1 MSSYVINTSY
11 MFQAILASVILTLA
25 SGWLGIKLARRL
37 NLLDFPGAAP
47 HKLHRIPMPYAGGIA
62 LAITMVVLIIATGLW
77 KSREIHL
84 LILPAAIVFAF
95 GILDDKKNLSPAIK
109 FGGQLLATVL
119 LIASGVY
126 IRVFEYNGFYL
137 GGAHILYK
145 GFDWLL
151 TGLWVIGVT
160 NAFNLVD
167 SMDGLAVGLSAWA
180 FAFFM
185 LATFDS
191 QQITLSIISSIL
203 LGICIGLYFY
213 NASPAR
219 LFLGDAGAQSLGFFL
234 AVIAIL
240 YTPVSSYQASS
251 WFVPILLVG
260 IPIFDTT
267 LVVISRLRR
276 KIPFYKGGRDHTY
289 HRLICLGLDP
299 GRAVMIMHLT
309 ALLLECVAFIAVSQQ
324 PLIANGLFVT
334 CVALGGVGIVYLDSR
349 RRWS

>member
-1 MSSYVINTSY
+1 MSSYVVDTAY
-11 MFQAILASVILTLA
+11 MFQAILASVILTLG
-25 SGWLGIKLARRL
+25 SGWVGIKLARRF
-37 NLLDFPGAAP
+37 NFLDIPGASP
-47 HKLHRIPMPYAGGIA
+47 HKQHRIPMPYAGGIA
-62 LAITMVVLIIATGLW
+62 LAITMIVLVIAMGLW

-84 LILPAAIVFAF
+84 LTLPAIIIFIF
-95 GILDDKKNLSPAIK
+95 GLWDDKVNLSPAVK
-109 FGGQLLATVL
+109 FAGQLLATVL

-126 IRVFEYNGFYL
+126 IRVFEFSGFYF
-137 GGAHILYK
+137 GGPHFLYK
-145 GFDWLL
+145 GFDWFL
-151 TGLWVIGVT
+151 TGLWVVGVT

-180 FAFFM
+180 YAFFM

-191 QQITLSIISSIL
+191 QQITLSILSSIL

-219 LFLGDAGAQSLGFFL
+219 LFLGDAGAQTLGFLL

-240 YTPVSSYQASS
+240 YTPVQSYQASS

-267 LVVISRLRR
+267 LVFVSRLRR
-276 KIPFYKGGRDHTY
+276 GKPFYQGGRDHTY
-289 HRLICLGLDP
+289 HRLTCLGLDP
-299 GRAVMIMHLT
+299 GRAVMIMHVT

-324 PLIANGLFVT
+324 PLIANGLFIT
-334 CVALGGVGIVYLDSR
+334 CVILGGIGIIYLDSR
-349 RRWS
+349 KRWS

>member
-1 MSSYVINTSY
+1 MSSYVFNTSY

-37 NLLDFPGAAP
+37 NLFDFPGAAP

-62 LAITMVVLIIATGLW
+62 LAITMIVLIVASGLW
-77 KSREIHL
+77 KSPEIHL
-84 LILPAAIVFAF
+84 LALPAAIIFAF
-95 GILDDKKNLSPAIK
+95 GIWDDKKNLSPAVK
-109 FGGQLLATVL
+109 FAGQLLATVL

-126 IRVFEYNGFYL
+126 IRVFEYHSFYL
-137 GGAHILYK
+137 GGPHILYK

-219 LFLGDAGAQSLGFFL
+219 LFLGDAGAQSLGFLL

-240 YTPVSSYQASS
+240 YTPVQSYQASS
-251 WFVPILLVG
+251 WFIPILLVG

-267 LVVISRLRR
+267 LVVVSRLRR

-324 PLIANGLFVT
+324 PLIANGLFAT
-334 CVALGGVGIVYLDSR
+334 CIVLGGVGIIYLDSR

>member
-1 MSSYVINTSY
+1 MPSYVVYTSY
-11 MFQAILASVILTLA
+11 MFQAILASVILTLG
-25 SGWLGIKLARRL
+25 SGWVGIKLARRF
-37 NLLDFPGAAP
+37 NLLDIPGAAP
-47 HKLHRIPMPYAGGIA
+47 HKQHRIPMPYAGGIA
-62 LAITMVVLIIATGLW
+62 LAITMIVLVIVSGLW
-77 KSREIHL
+77 KSHEIHI
-84 LILPAAIVFAF
+84 LIPSMVIIFIF
-95 GILDDKKNLSPAIK
+95 GLWDDKKNLPPFVK
-109 FGGQLLATVL
+109 FSGQLLAAIL

-126 IRVFEYNGFYL
+126 IRVFEFGNFYL
-137 GGAHILYK
+137 GGPHFLYK
-145 GFDWLL
+145 LFDWLL

-191 QQITLSIISSIL
+191 QQITLSILSSIL

-219 LFLGDAGAQSLGFFL
+219 LFLGDAGAQSLGFLL

-240 YTPVSSYQASS
+240 YTPVQSYQASS

-260 IPIFDTT
+260 IPIFDTS
-267 LVVISRLRR
+267 LVFVSRLRR
-276 KIPFYKGGRDHTY
+276 GKPFYKGGRDHTY
-289 HRLICLGLDP
+289 HRLICLGFDP
-299 GRAVMIMHLT
+299 GRAVMMMHGT
-309 ALLLECVAFIAVSQQ
+309 ALLLECVAFIAVSQK
-324 PLIANGLFVT
+324 PLIANGLFLT
-334 CVALGGVGIVYLDSR
+334 CILLGGLGIIYLDSR